1 MKKTPAPET
10 VLSSTGKRLKLVW
23 HDEFDKPGL
32 PDPEHWTYEE
42 GYCRNQELQYYTKAR
57 RKNAR
62 IAGGRLIL
70 EAHLDAYKHGSDT
83 ELCSSAC
90 ITTHG
95 KHAWTYGRFEIRAR
109 VPGGRGVWPAI
120 WMLGEDIGEV
130 GWPRCGEIDIMEF
143 VGFEPDVLHFT
154 LHGPGQKPDGG
165 RKPSARGSK
174 AAGKRLAPV
183 RHVMTPGCRLVHP
196 PALDSFVTYVLEW
209 EPSALRLFIDGTLL
223 REFTKKT
230 DLAEFSP
237 YPFRKPHYL
246 LLNLAIGGAW
256 GGQKGIDPG
265 IFPAQFEVEY
275 VRVYQ

>member
-62 IAGGRLIL
+62 VAGGRLIL

-90 ITTHG
+90 VTTHG
-95 KHAWTYGRFEIRAR
+95 KHSWTYGRFEIRAR

-143 VGFEPDVLHFT
+143 VGFMPDTLHFT
-154 LHGPGQKPDGG
+154 LHGPAKPLIPV
-165 RKPSARGSK
+165 KQPPAPP
-174 AAGKRLAPV
+174 AGVPRRPAPV
-183 RHVMTPGCRLVHP
+183 RHVSTPGCPRSYP
-196 PALDSFVTYVLEW
+196 PARDSFVTYVLEW